1 LGKDAHGSAG
11 FGVNLWFAPGTG
23 YGKAQAMQ
31 DFDDQIN
38 ADG

>member
-1 LGKDAHGSAG
+1 MGLPVLGS
-11 FGVNLWFAPGTG
+11 LWFAPGTG